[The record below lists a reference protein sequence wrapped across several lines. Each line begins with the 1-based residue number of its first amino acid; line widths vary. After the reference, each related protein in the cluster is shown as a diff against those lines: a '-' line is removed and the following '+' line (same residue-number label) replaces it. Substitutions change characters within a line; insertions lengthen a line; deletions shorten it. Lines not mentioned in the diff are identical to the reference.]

1 MKYFIAVFLILISGF
16 LLFGDEVILKSGEI
30 INGKIIFFDDFVV
43 KIESEGVMYS
53 IKKENV
59 REINFLKDN
68 ADSKDKV
75 KDIEDEGNE
84 NDSKKNKSRSSS
96 DSFKSNMYDSYKSML
111 NAGFGFM
118 IPGLILTFTPLIFG
132 TVPIVMAIR
141 FDNALNTRE
150 FFIPLSWYLG
160 LIGVGLIF
168 DAAAVV
174 FFAVA
179 GYIFRKYVKSN
190 KVSLISGFNNDS
202 TYMAIR
208 FKL

>member
-1 MKYFIAVFLILISGF
+1 VKYFIAVFLILISGF